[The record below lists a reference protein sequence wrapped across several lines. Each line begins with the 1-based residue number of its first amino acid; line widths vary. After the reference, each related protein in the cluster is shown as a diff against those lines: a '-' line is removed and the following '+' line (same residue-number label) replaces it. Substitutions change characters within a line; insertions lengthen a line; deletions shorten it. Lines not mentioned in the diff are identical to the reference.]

1 MDTKTE
7 NRRHSTKMVLLVNEV
22 FRRKLTW
29 YDLAELFVTEES
41 ALREEVRQYY
51 LSRFDDGEE
60 RLKKLEDQI
69 AENER
74 IQLKELEIDLRL
86 RKKEET

>member
-29 YDLAELFVTEES
+29 YDLAELFVTEER

-51 LSRFDDGEE
+51 LSRFEDGEE

-74 IQLKELEIDLRL
+74 IQLKELEIDLGL